1 MGTTTIIFLIF
12 LAISILYGIFRSKY
26 QPIDTIL
33 DVEAGP
39 TEYADA
45 TKFVHTSGMAK
56 TIQLLDG
63 RYINSHD
70 YIRIHINGSCMKPRN
85 ILSGEEWLVKPVNKK
100 QSPRSQLNKR
110 DVLLIYIEDKKLY
123 KIRELDSFEPNNQ
136 LKTFWY
142 EDNGNQHESS
152 QLHRWESVIGVVK
165 YAI

>member
-12 LAISILYGIFRSKY
+12 LSISILYGILRSKY
-26 QPIDTIL
+26 QLTDTIL
-33 DVEAGP
+33 AVEAGP
-39 TEYADA
+39 TEYADT
-45 TKFVHTSGMAK
+45 TKFVHASSMAM

-70 YIRIHINGSCMKPRN
+70 YIRIHVNGNCMKQRN
-85 ILSGEEWLVKPVNKK
+85 ILSGEEWLVKPVDKK
-100 QSPRSQLNKR
+100 QSPQSQLKQR
-110 DVLLIYIEDKKLY
+110 DVLLIYIEDKNLY
-123 KIRELDSFEPNNQ
+123 KIRELDSFGSNNQ

-142 EDNGNQHESS
+142 DDNDNKHESS